1 MMAEL
6 RSLEAEL
13 PELLAVLE
21 TLDDS
26 ERERLF
32 MLALSLIE
40 LWYSALSCPALHY
53 LASGQLALFT
63 AAAFPEAACHCCT
76 SQALARGKGKGTAL
90 AN

>member
-1 MMAEL
+1 MAEL

-32 MLALSLIE
+32 MLALA
-40 LWYSALSCPALHY
+40 LWYSALSCPAL
-53 LASGQLALFT
+53 
-63 AAAFPEAACHCCT
+63 PC
-76 SQALARGKGKGTAL
+76 
-90 AN
+90 